1 MAILL
6 VGAFCTF
13 FVLGFP
19 VALSIVLPSIGY
31 ILYEDLTIEMIA
43 QRMLYAMD
51 SFPLIAVPVFI
62 FAGNLMNSSG
72 ITDRIFHFADTLVGR
87 VPGGL
92 AQVNIFGSLI
102 FAGISGA
109 ALADVGGLGKVE
121 IKAMREKGFDPAF
134 SGAVTA
140 ASAIVGPIFPPS
152 IPLIIYG
159 TVTSVSTVKL
169 LIAGIG
175 PALVCVAM
183 LMIMTAFI
191 SLRRGYPRA
200 PRWPTWRE
208 LWGAFLPAIPALLA
222 PVFLV
227 TGMLTGLFT
236 PTEAAAVVVVYIILV
251 SGIAYREL
259 TWQHVLTCALDTLRA
274 SAGILLIVAAA
285 SIFGWILSVEQ
296 VPQAV
301 AKFMVSISDNKYVLL
316 LIVNIGLL
324 IAGMFLDS
332 TTATLLIVPI
342 IAGPLVAVG
351 IDPVHLGLITI
362 FNLMIGLVT
371 PPMGLSLFLISDI
384 ANVTIRQVVREMVPF
399 YVPLVI
405 TLVLITL
412 VPEISTWLPSLMDR

>member
-6 VGAFCTF
+6 VGAFCTLF
-13 FVLGFP
+13 TLGFP

-31 ILYEDLTIEMIA
+31 ILYEELTIELIA

-87 VPGGL
+87 IPGGL

-121 IKAMREKGFDPAF
+121 IQAMRKRGFEDSF

-183 LMIMTAFI
+183 MMIMTAFI
-191 SLRRGYPRA
+191 SLKRGYPRA
-200 PRWPTWRE
+200 ARWPTWRE
-208 LWGAFLPAIPALLA
+208 LLAAFLPAIPALLA

-227 TGMLTGLFT
+227 GGMLSGLFT
-236 PTEAAAVVVVYIILV
+236 PTEAAAVVVVYIIV
-251 SGIAYREL
+251 ISSIGYREL
-259 TWQHVLTCALDTLRA
+259 TWRHVLQCALDTLRS
-274 SAGILLIVAAA
+274 SAGILVIVAAA

-316 LIVNIGLL
+316 LIVTIGLL

-351 IDPVHLGLITI
+351 VDPVHLGLITI
-362 FNLMIGLVT
+362 FTLMIGLVT
-371 PPMGLSLFLISDI
+371 PPMGLSLFLICDI
-384 ANVTIRQVVREMVPF
+384 ANVTIRKLIREMVPF
-399 YVPLVI
+399 YVPLVF

-412 VPEISTWLPSLMDR
+412 VPEITTWLPSLMDR

>member
-1 MAILL
+1 MAFLL

-31 ILYEDLTIEMIA
+31 IVYEDLTIELIA

-72 ITDRIFHFADTLVGR
+72 ITDRIFHFADTVVGR
-87 VPGGL
+87 IPGGL

-183 LMIMTAFI
+183 LMTMTAFI

-200 PRWPTWRE
+200 PAGRPGVNAV
-208 LWGAFLPAIPALLA
+208 GASCPPFPVLLA

-236 PTEAAAVVVVYIILV
+236 RTEAAP
-251 SGIAYREL
+251 SSSFNHRDP
-259 TWQHVLTCALDTLRA
+259 QHCLPRTDLAARLETAALETLRA
-274 SAGILLIVAAA
+274 SAGSSDRAGRIDLRV
-285 SIFGWILSVEQ
+285 GYLSVRAGCRRRWK
-296 VPQAV
+296 VH
-301 AKFMVSISDNKYVLL
+301 
-316 LIVNIGLL
+316 GL
-324 IAGMFLDS
+324 DQR
-332 TTATLLIVPI
+332 P
-342 IAGPLVAVG
+342 
-351 IDPVHLGLITI
+351 H
-362 FNLMIGLVT
+362 
-371 PPMGLSLFLISDI
+371 
-384 ANVTIRQVVREMVPF
+384 VRG
-399 YVPLVI
+399 
-405 TLVLITL
+405 
-412 VPEISTWLPSLMDR
+412 

>member
-1 MAILL
+1 MAFLL
-6 VGAFCTF
+6 IGAFCIL

-31 ILYEDLTIEMIA
+31 IVYEDLTIEMIA

-72 ITDRIFHFADTLVGR
+72 ITDRIFRFADTVVGR
-87 VPGGL
+87 IPGGL

-121 IKAMREKGFDPAF
+121 IQAMRAKGFDDAF

-159 TVTSVSTVKL
+159 SVTSVSTVKL

-175 PALVCVAM
+175 PALVCVVTM
-183 LMIMTAFI
+183 MIMTAFI
-191 SLRRGYPRA
+191 SLKRGYPRA
-200 PRWPTWRE
+200 PRWPTGRE
-208 LWGAFLPAIPALLA
+208 ILATLVPAIPALLA

-236 PTEAAAVVVVYIILV
+236 PTEAAAVVVVYIIVISSL
-251 SGIAYREL
+251 AYREL
-259 TWQHVLTCALDTLRA
+259 TWQHVLTCALETLR
-274 SAGILLIVAAA
+274 SSGGILLIVAAA

-301 AKFMVSISDNKYVLL
+301 ARFMLSISENKYVLL

-342 IAGPLVAVG
+342 IAGPLVKAGV
-351 IDPVHLGLITI
+351 DPVHLGIITI
-362 FNLMIGLVT
+362 FNLMVGIVT
-371 PPMGLSLFLISDI
+371 PPMGLALFLICDI
-384 ANVTIRQVVREMVPF
+384 AKVTIKAVVREMVPF
-399 YVPLVI
+399 YFPLFI

-412 VPEISTWLPSLMDR
+412 IPEISTWLPSLIDR

>member
-13 FVLGFP
+13 FALGFP

-31 ILYEDLTIEMIA
+31 IVYEDLTIELIA

-72 ITDRIFHFADTLVGR
+72 ITDRIFRFADTLVGR
-87 VPGGL
+87 IPGGL

-121 IKAMREKGFDPAF
+121 IQAMRKRGFEDPF

-175 PALVCVAM
+175 PALVCVATM
-183 LMIMTAFI
+183 MIMTAFI
-191 SLRRGYPRA
+191 SLKRGYPRA

-208 LWGAFLPAIPALLA
+208 TGASFLPAIPALLA
-222 PVFLV
+222 PIFLV
-227 TGMLTGLFT
+227 AGMLSGLFT
-236 PTEAAAVVVVYIILV
+236 PTEAAAVVVVYIILI
-251 SGIAYREL
+251 SSIAYREL

-296 VPQAV
+296 VPQTV
-301 AKFMVSISDNKYVLL
+301 SKFMVSISDNKYVLL
-316 LIVNIGLL
+316 LIVNLGLL

-351 IDPVHLGLITI
+351 VDPVHLGVVTI

-371 PPMGLSLFLISDI
+371 PPMGLSLFLICDI
-384 ANVTIRQVVREMVPF
+384 ANVTIRQLIRELVPF
-399 YVPLVI
+399 YVPLVV
-405 TLVLITL
+405 TLILITF

>member
-6 VGAFCTF
+6 VGAFCVLFT
-13 FVLGFP
+13 LGFP

-31 ILYEDLTIEMIA
+31 ILYEDLTIELIA

-72 ITDRIFHFADTLVGR
+72 ITSRIFHFADTLVGR
-87 VPGGL
+87 IPGGL

-121 IKAMREKGFDPAF
+121 IKAMRERGFDPAF

-175 PALVCVAM
+175 PALVCVATMM
-183 LMIMTAFI
+183 LMTTFI

-200 PRWPTWRE
+200 PRWPTWGE
-208 LWGAFLPAIPALLA
+208 LWRSFLPAVPALFA

-227 TGMLTGLFT
+227 VGMLTGLFT
-236 PTEAAAVVVVYIILV
+236 PTEAAAVVVVYVIVISSL
-251 SGIAYREL
+251 AYREL
-259 TWQHVLTCALDTLRA
+259 TWQHVLTCALDTLRS

-285 SIFGWILSVEQ
+285 SVFGWILSVEQ
-296 VPQAV
+296 VPQTV
-301 AKFMVSISDNKYVLL
+301 AQFMVSISDNKYVLL

-324 IAGMFLDS
+324 VAGMFLDS

-351 IDPVHLGLITI
+351 IDPIHLGLITI
-362 FNLMIGLVT
+362 FNLMLGLVT

-384 ANVTIRQVVREMVPF
+384 AHVSIRAVVRELVPF
-399 YVPLVI
+399 YVPLVT

-412 VPEISTWLPSLMDR
+412 IPEISTWLPSLMDR